1 MFNNI
6 SKGLPMH
13 MPFPSS
19 HQAFLSYIVESSS
32 EAIIATAPDGTIT
45 SWNKGAEK
53 LYGYTSDEAMNSSI
67 FSLVPQDIKQA
78 ELEYVQG
85 KLAKGESIR
94 DYETDRLRKDGTRI
108 TVLLTLSNIV
118 NEQGKILGLA
128 GISRD
133 LTEKKRLDNLLA
145 LKIKELEKANKDFED
160 FYDNA
165 PDMFLTLDTPTR
177 RILHCNKTL
186 TKYLGYTTQELL
198 QMDVFD
204 LYQPDTLE
212 QARVIREE
220 FLRIGVIENAEVQLK
235 TKDGKKL
242 YATLSATANRNKDG
256 EIIESLL
263 IWRDITALVE
273 TREIALKRETALN
286 TITHS
291 HQKLNTT
298 LVRTSRDLE
307 SFIYAASHDL
317 RSPLRTI
324 HSFSQLIGNHP
335 GEILHEDSKFMLMQ
349 IQHRTHRMQ
358 TFINDMLE
366 YYQADKIN
374 TKPRALNVKNL
385 LVEVIE
391 MLDLSG
397 TIKFD
402 FDPKAFPTLIT
413 PKPPLYQVF
422 HNLLSNS
429 IKHHHNLEQAIIKI
443 SCKQLKNIVEFTVWD
458 NGPGIEK
465 KYHKSI
471 FQPFHRLKPKDE
483 VEGNGLGL
491 ALVKKLVEQRGGTIS
506 IAGSSNKGTKFTFTW
521 PKFEKT
527 IS

>member
-1 MFNNI
+1 
-6 SKGLPMH
+6 

-19 HQAFLSYIVESSS
+19 HQAYLSYIVESSS

-45 SWNKGAEK
+45 SWNKGAQK
-53 LYGYTSDEAMNSSI
+53 LYGYTFEEAFGQSI
-67 FSLVPQDIKQA
+67 FFIIPQDIKQP
-78 ELEYVQG
+78 ELQYVND
-85 KLAKGESIR
+85 KLAKGEPII

-118 NEQGKILGLA
+118 NEGGENLGLA

-133 LTEKKRLDNLLA
+133 LTEKKRLDYLLA

-177 RILHCNKTL
+177 RIMHCNKTL
-186 TKYLGYTTQELL
+186 TKYLGYTKEELL
-198 QMDVFD
+198 KMHVFD
-204 LYQPDTLE
+204 LYHPDALE
-212 QARVIREE
+212 QAQAAREE
-220 FLRIGVIENAEVQLK
+220 FIRVGLIENAEVQLK
-235 TKDGKKL
+235 TKNGKKL
-242 YATLSATANRNKDG
+242 HIALSATSARDKEGNISETRMA
-256 EIIESLL
+256 
-263 IWRDITALVE
+263 WRDITDLVE
-273 TREIALKRETALN
+273 AKEIALKREAALS

-324 HSFSQLIGNHP
+324 HSFSQLIGHEP
-335 GEILHEDSKFMLMQ
+335 GEVLNKDSKFMLEQ
-349 IQHRTHRMQ
+349 IQHRTQRMQ
-358 TFINDMLE
+358 AFINDILE
-366 YYQADKIN
+366 YYQAGKVN
-374 TKPRALNVKNL
+374 TEPLALNVTDL
-385 LVEVIE
+385 LVEVID
-391 MLDLSG
+391 MLDTSG
-397 TIKFD
+397 TIKFE
-402 FDPKAFPTLIT
+402 FDPATLPILIT

-429 IKHHHNLEQAIIKI
+429 IKHHNKLEEAIITI
-443 SCKQLKNIVEFTVWD
+443 SCKQLKNIVEFTVCD

-465 KYHKSI
+465 KYHKTI
-471 FQPFHRLKPKDE
+471 FQPFHKLKPKDE
-483 VEGNGLGL
+483 IEGNGLGL
-491 ALVKKLVEQRGGTIS
+491 ALVKKLVEQRGGVIS
-506 IAGSSNKGTKFTFTW
+506 IDCSFGKGTNFIFTW

-527 IS
+527 VS